1 MFDGIN
7 RYITDYFHRGGNMD
21 HQKYDAL
28 IVKRIERNL
37 DAILPIAVVISFLGS
52 FISYINSGLDPF
64 VFFDAA
70 FGIIILGVYL
80 LRNAISVKLK
90 IGILIVF
97 TFTMGMLGVLY
108 SGFISSG
115 ILMLSISSLVA
126 VAFVKRTIGMV
137 YSLGVVLIFSAFPVA
152 VHYGLL
158 TFSGENANYLNN
170 PSNWYIH
177 IIVFATLCFVNIIV
191 VNSIK
196 QYLTQS
202 IYEAESHLEKIST
215 LAYYD
220 PLTGLPNKNKFIETL
235 DALKLETGWLI
246 LFNIRGLNLI
256 NSIYGSDIGDKVIRH
271 MSALLDQSK
280 REGEH
285 VAKIGG
291 NELVW
296 FCNSTSREELAH
308 RIAIFTEA
316 VNELSHE
323 QLPTKLHFNAGYVQI
338 EHGYGNIAEMLQKAS
353 MALEQAKA
361 QKKHNIMSYDMQFE
375 ERFRTEE
382 AIKNLLSQ
390 AIENQEFYI
399 SYQEKLD
406 CKMDRTVG
414 VEALARWQS
423 GMLGNVAPNI
433 FIPIIEK
440 ANLSVTFGM
449 MIIQMV
455 LDEYH
460 KLVENYDSE
469 ITVSINISPT
479 HLASPDFAD
488 YVIEETAKRHIHPK
502 FITFEITEDS
512 LIENIDVVAEVLF
525 RLRDHGFK
533 ISLDDFGTGYSSL
546 SYLSHLGFDELKI
559 DRSFIQKLNE
569 DEKTG
574 TLIRTIINLKD
585 TYGISIVAEGVETQ
599 EQSDLLI
606 DYGCNVHQGYL
617 FSKPKRLD

>member
-1 MFDGIN
+1 
-7 RYITDYFHRGGNMD
+7 MD
-21 HQKYDAL
+21 HHKFDTL

-52 FISYINSGLDPF
+52 FISYMNSGLDPF
-64 VFFDAA
+64 VYFDAA
-70 FGIIILGVYL
+70 FGIIILGVYI

-97 TFTMGMLGVLY
+97 TFTMGMLGVIY
-108 SGFISSG
+108 GGFISSG
-115 ILMLSISSLVA
+115 ILMLSISSLIA
-126 VAFVKRTIGMV
+126 VAFVKRMIGMV
-137 YSLGVVLIFSAFPVA
+137 YSLGVVLIFSAFPVS

-158 TFSGENANYLNN
+158 TFSGENADYLNN

-220 PLTGLPNKNKFIETL
+220 PLTGLPNKNKFNETL

-271 MSALLDQSK
+271 MSELLDQSK

-296 FCNSTSREELAH
+296 FCDSTTREELTH

-338 EHGYGNIAEMLQKAS
+338 EQGYGNIAEMLQKAS
-353 MALEQAKA
+353 MALEQAKL

-460 KLVENYDSE
+460 KLVEKYDSE

-479 HLASPDFAD
+479 HLASPDFSD